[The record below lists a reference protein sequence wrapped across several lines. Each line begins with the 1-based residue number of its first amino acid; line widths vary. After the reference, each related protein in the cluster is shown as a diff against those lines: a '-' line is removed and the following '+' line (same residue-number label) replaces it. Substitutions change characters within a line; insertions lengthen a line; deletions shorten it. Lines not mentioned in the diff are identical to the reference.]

1 MMLCMLAPLPSF
13 IKAFGRF
20 NRLITSHDEY
30 HAMNKKWHIST
41 DLWGLVFL
49 SLKLY
54 RFSPYACQYRWTNR
68 SLWPF
73 SATSYSSFGPLSPSL
88 SLCLYL
94 CNFFSHRKENE
105 RIVAEKKKKKWIST
119 EREKNMAKNN
129 ISLKWLS
136 NRSDCEEITK
146 AFNRLFII
154 VLFEHA
160 PRQ

>member
-1 MMLCMLAPLPSF
+1 MGAGHFNRCDQKWFYLLGKMLQKKLVEQWKFPQIEFGSYFRSCLIALMMMLCMLAPLPSF

-88 SLCLYL
+88 SLP
-94 CNFFSHRKENE
+94 
-105 RIVAEKKKKKWIST
+105 
-119 EREKNMAKNN
+119 
-129 ISLKWLS
+129 LS
-136 NRSDCEEITK
+136 
-146 AFNRLFII
+146 
-154 VLFEHA
+154 V
-160 PRQ
+160 

>member
-1 MMLCMLAPLPSF
+1 MHANIDGQIDHYDHF
-13 IKAFGRF
+13 RQHHTV
-20 NRLITSHDEY
+20 RLD
-30 HAMNKKWHIST
+30 
-41 DLWGLVFL
+41 
-49 SLKLY
+49 
-54 RFSPYACQYRWTNR
+54 R
-68 SLWPF
+68 SLP
-73 SATSYSSFGPLSPSL
+73 L